1 MKFNV
6 IDRLKSFRN
15 AFSGIAVLIKY
26 EHNARI
32 HLVILIAVIAAGL
45 LLHIT
50 TSDWIAIVLAAG
62 IVFMSESFNTAL
74 EYLSDVIS
82 PGHNEKIGIAKDLAA
97 AAVMISVITSVIV
110 GLIVFIPKI
119 FRLFSQ

>member
-1 MKFNV
+1 MKFNF

-15 AFSGIAVLIKY
+15 AFSGIALLIKY

-32 HLVILIAVIAAGL
+32 HLVVLVSVIAAGL

-82 PGHNEKIGIAKDLAA
+82 PEYNDRIRNAKDLAA
-97 AAVMISVITSVIV
+97 AAVLISAFMSVIIGVI
-110 GLIVFIPKI
+110 IFIPK
-119 FRLFSQ
+119 LMKLLNH

>member
-32 HLVILIAVIAAGL
+32 HLVILIAVITTGL

-50 TSDWIAIVLAAG
+50 TSDWIAIIIASG
-62 IVFMSESFNTAL
+62 IVFISESFNTAL

-82 PGHNEKIGIAKDLAA
+82 PEYNDRIRYAKDLAA
-97 AAVMISVITSVIV
+97 AAVMISAFMSVII
-110 GLIVFIPKI
+110 GLIIFLPKI
-119 FRLFSQ
+119 IKLFDH

>member
-119 FRLFSQ
+119 IKLFNH

>member
-1 MKFNV
+1 MKFNL

-32 HLVILIAVIAAGL
+32 HLLILIAVVAAGL

-50 TSDWIAIVLAAG
+50 TTDWIAIVIAAG
-62 IVFMSESFNTAL
+62 FVFMSESFNTAL

-82 PGHNEKIGIAKDLAA
+82 PEYNDKIRNAKDLAA
-97 AAVMISVITSVIV
+97 AAVMIAAFMSVII
-110 GLIVFIPKI
+110 GMIIFLPKI
-119 FRLFSQ
+119 IKLFSH